1 MRKMIFGILMLI
13 FLIGCGDS
21 SEIKS
26 IIKNELNDPDSAKF
40 KEIVFSKNGEIACIS
55 WNARNQV
62 GGYGEWKY
70 TLLFKG
76 NNSFWG
82 VFDDRKANSDTC
94 TKEGIEKELSVIV
107 AGNNAYKEAI
117 SLLEKKGKD
126 YSTCKIL
133 VKKYIELVEH
143 MANSDYMVKKI
154 QDIYDKS
161 NPSIDNTTKE
171 MNYFF
176 EKQKEDMKKKIEN
189 GRC

>member
-1 MRKMIFGILMLI
+1 M
-13 FLIGCGDS
+13 
-21 SEIKS
+21 
-26 IIKNELNDPDSAKF
+26 
-40 KEIVFSKNGEIACIS
+40 
-55 WNARNQV
+55 
-62 GGYGEWKY
+62 
-70 TLLFKG
+70 
-76 NNSFWG
+76 
-82 VFDDRKANSDTC
+82 
-94 TKEGIEKELSVIV
+94 IV